1 MKYDKNHALLECSI
15 PGIPQ
20 KSGKVRDVFDL
31 GDKLLMVVTDRISAF
46 DVILPCGVP
55 DKGKVLNQLSLFWLE
70 FFGVKNHLITANVDE
85 YPAELQPY
93 KEDLRGR
100 SMLVKKVKMVEV
112 ECIARGYLTGSGW
125 KEYQQSQTV
134 NGEKL
139 RAGYENASKLDEVLF
154 TPTTKAAIG
163 DHDEAINYEQTKAL
177 VGEAT
182 AQALKDAT
190 IGLYTKA
197 ADYAAQHGIII
208 ADTKFE
214 FGQDDDG
221 SLILADEV
229 LTPDSSR
236 FWPQASYK
244 VGANPPSLDKQYVR
258 DWLDSIN
265 FNHQPPGP
273 VLPDDVIA
281 RTREI
286 YIKRTFPAR
295 SWPNVRHS
303 SFIIYNRS
311 KETMGM
317 FDQVREAMKMR
328 SEAKKIEAEIK
339 KITAEYSNGGI
350 TVVAKG
356 DMTIDKIAITPEAY
370 EEVKAGKPARFETM
384 LFNVVNGAL
393 KKARETTQQE
403 MAKLMQANGG
413 FGGLFGK

>member
-1 MKYDKNHALLECSI
+1 MKYDKNHALLECAI

-55 DKGKVLNQLSLFWLE
+55 DKGKVLNQLSLFWLD

-125 KEYQQSQTV
+125 KEYQKSGTV

-163 DHDEAINYEQTKAL
+163 DHDEAINYAETVKL

-182 AQALKDAT
+182 AKALRDAT
-190 IGLYTKA
+190 VGLYTKA
-197 ADYAAQHGIII
+197 ADYAAKHGIII

-214 FGQDDDG
+214 FGKDDDG

-273 VLPDDVIA
+273 VLPAEVIEK
-281 RTREI
+281 TREI
-286 YIKRTFPAR
+286 YIKAFKDL
-295 SWPNVRHS
+295 S
-303 SFIIYNRS
+303 
-311 KETMGM
+311 
-317 FDQVREAMKMR
+317 
-328 SEAKKIEAEIK
+328 
-339 KITAEYSNGGI
+339 
-350 TVVAKG
+350 
-356 DMTIDKIAITPEAY
+356 
-370 EEVKAGKPARFETM
+370 GKD
-384 LFNVVNGAL
+384 LV
-393 KKARETTQQE
+393 
-403 MAKLMQANGG
+403 
-413 FGGLFGK
+413 

>member
-125 KEYQQSQTV
+125 KEYQKSQTV

-273 VLPDDVIA
+273 VLPDEVIA

-286 YIKRTFPAR
+286 YIK
-295 SWPNVRHS
+295 
-303 SFIIYNRS
+303 
-311 KETMGM
+311 
-317 FDQVREAMKMR
+317 
-328 SEAKKIEAEIK
+328 
-339 KITAEYSNGGI
+339 
-350 TVVAKG
+350 
-356 DMTIDKIAITPEAY
+356 AY
-370 EEVKAGKPARFETM
+370 EDLSGK
-384 LFNVVNGAL
+384 
-393 KKARETTQQE
+393 
-403 MAKLMQANGG
+403 KLA
-413 FGGLFGK
+413 

>member
-20 KSGKVRDVFDL
+20 KSGKVRDVFDP

-125 KEYQQSQTV
+125 KEYQKSQTV

-286 YIKRTFPAR
+286 YIK
-295 SWPNVRHS
+295 
-303 SFIIYNRS
+303 
-311 KETMGM
+311 
-317 FDQVREAMKMR
+317 
-328 SEAKKIEAEIK
+328 
-339 KITAEYSNGGI
+339 
-350 TVVAKG
+350 
-356 DMTIDKIAITPEAY
+356 AY
-370 EEVKAGKPARFETM
+370 EDLSGK
-384 LFNVVNGAL
+384 
-393 KKARETTQQE
+393 
-403 MAKLMQANGG
+403 KLA
-413 FGGLFGK
+413 

>member
-1 MKYDKNHALLECSI
+1 MQNTMKYDKNHALLECSI

-55 DKGKVLNQLSLFWLE
+55 DKGKVLNRLSLFWLD
-70 FFGVKNHLITANVDE
+70 FLGFKNHLATADVAE
-85 YPAELQPY
+85 YPEALQPY
-93 KEDLRGR
+93 ADDLRGR
-100 SMLVKKVKMVEV
+100 SMLVKKVDMVPV

-125 KEYQQSQTV
+125 KEYSKSQTV

-163 DHDEAINYEQTKAL
+163 AHDEAIDFAHTVEL
-177 VGEAT
+177 VGEST
-182 AQALKDAT
+182 AKALRDAT
-190 IGLYTKA
+190 VGLYKKA
-197 ADYAAQHGIII
+197 SEHARRHGVII

-214 FGQDDDG
+214 FGKDADG

-236 FWPQASYK
+236 FWPEASYK
-244 VGANPPSLDKQYVR
+244 VGSNPPSLDKQYVR
-258 DWLDSIN
+258 DWLDSIG

-286 YIKRTFPAR
+286 YVK
-295 SWPNVRHS
+295 
-303 SFIIYNRS
+303 
-311 KETMGM
+311 
-317 FDQVREAMKMR
+317 
-328 SEAKKIEAEIK
+328 
-339 KITAEYSNGGI
+339 
-350 TVVAKG
+350 
-356 DMTIDKIAITPEAY
+356 AY
-370 EEVKAGKPARFETM
+370 ED
-384 LFNVVNGAL
+384 LS
-393 KKARETTQQE
+393 
-403 MAKLMQANGG
+403 
-413 FGGLFGK
+413 GLSFD

>member
-1 MKYDKNHALLECSI
+1 MKYDKNHALLGCSI

-100 SMLVKKVKMVEV
+100 SMLVKKVKIVEV

-125 KEYQQSQTV
+125 KEYQKSQTV

-286 YIKRTFPAR
+286 YIK
-295 SWPNVRHS
+295 
-303 SFIIYNRS
+303 
-311 KETMGM
+311 
-317 FDQVREAMKMR
+317 
-328 SEAKKIEAEIK
+328 
-339 KITAEYSNGGI
+339 
-350 TVVAKG
+350 
-356 DMTIDKIAITPEAY
+356 AY
-370 EEVKAGKPARFETM
+370 EDLSGK
-384 LFNVVNGAL
+384 
-393 KKARETTQQE
+393 
-403 MAKLMQANGG
+403 KLA
-413 FGGLFGK
+413 

>member
-55 DKGKVLNQLSLFWLE
+55 DTGKVLNQLSLFWLE

-100 SMLVKKVKMVEV
+100 SMLVKKVNMVEV

-125 KEYQQSQTV
+125 KEYQKSQTV

-163 DHDEAINYEQTKAL
+163 DHDEAINYAETVKL

-182 AQALKDAT
+182 AKALRDAT
-190 IGLYTKA
+190 IGLYSKA
-197 ADYAAQHGIII
+197 ADYAAKPGIII

-214 FGQDDDG
+214 FGKDDDG

-236 FWPQASYK
+236 FWPQESYK

-273 VLPDDVIA
+273 VLPDEVIA
-281 RTREI
+281 KTREI
-286 YIKRTFPAR
+286 YIK
-295 SWPNVRHS
+295 
-303 SFIIYNRS
+303 
-311 KETMGM
+311 
-317 FDQVREAMKMR
+317 
-328 SEAKKIEAEIK
+328 
-339 KITAEYSNGGI
+339 
-350 TVVAKG
+350 
-356 DMTIDKIAITPEAY
+356 AY
-370 EEVKAGKPARFETM
+370 ENLSGK
-384 LFNVVNGAL
+384 
-393 KKARETTQQE
+393 
-403 MAKLMQANGG
+403 KLA
-413 FGGLFGK
+413 

>member
-15 PGIPQ
+15 PGVPQ

-46 DVILPCGVP
+46 DVILPSGVP
-55 DKGKVLNQLSLFWLE
+55 DKGKVLNQLSLFWME
-70 FFGVKNHLITANVDE
+70 FLGMKNHLITANVDE

-125 KEYQQSQTV
+125 KEYRSAGTV

-163 DHDEAINYEQTKAL
+163 DHDEAINYDQT
-177 VGEAT
+177 VGIVGAETAAKLKEAT
-182 AQALKDAT
+182 
-190 IGLYTKA
+190 ISLYTRA
-197 ADYAAQHGIII
+197 AEYARERGIII

-214 FGQDDDG
+214 FGMDDDG

-236 FWPQASYK
+236 FWPESSYA
-244 VGANPPSLDKQYVR
+244 VGSNPPSLDKQYVR

-273 VLPDDVIA
+273 VLPDEVIA
-281 RTREI
+281 KTREI
-286 YIKRTFPAR
+286 Y
-295 SWPNVRHS
+295 VR
-303 SFIIYNRS
+303 
-311 KETMGM
+311 
-317 FDQVREAMKMR
+317 
-328 SEAKKIEAEIK
+328 
-339 KITAEYSNGGI
+339 
-350 TVVAKG
+350 
-356 DMTIDKIAITPEAY
+356 AY
-370 EEVKAGKPARFETM
+370 EG
-384 LFNVVNGAL
+384 LSGS
-393 KKARETTQQE
+393 
-403 MAKLMQANGG
+403 KLV
-413 FGGLFGK
+413 

>member
-85 YPAELQPY
+85 YPSELQPY

-125 KEYQQSQTV
+125 KEYQKSQTV

-177 VGEAT
+177 VGEVT
-182 AQALKDAT
+182 AKALKDAT

-214 FGQDDDG
+214 FGIDDDG

-286 YIKRTFPAR
+286 YIK
-295 SWPNVRHS
+295 
-303 SFIIYNRS
+303 
-311 KETMGM
+311 
-317 FDQVREAMKMR
+317 
-328 SEAKKIEAEIK
+328 
-339 KITAEYSNGGI
+339 
-350 TVVAKG
+350 
-356 DMTIDKIAITPEAY
+356 AY
-370 EEVKAGKPARFETM
+370 ENLSGK
-384 LFNVVNGAL
+384 
-393 KKARETTQQE
+393 
-403 MAKLMQANGG
+403 KLA
-413 FGGLFGK
+413 

>member
-15 PGIPQ
+15 PGVPQ

-46 DVILPCGVP
+46 DVILPSGVP
-55 DKGKVLNQLSLFWLE
+55 DKGKVLNQFSLFWME
-70 FFGVKNHLITANVDE
+70 FLGMKNHLITANVDE
-85 YPAELQPY
+85 YPEVLQPY

-125 KEYQQSQTV
+125 KEYKAAGTV

-163 DHDEAINYEQTKAL
+163 DHDEAINYDQT
-177 VGEAT
+177 VGIVGAETAAKLKEAT
-182 AQALKDAT
+182 
-190 IGLYTKA
+190 ISLYTRA
-197 ADYAAQHGIII
+197 AEYARERGIII

-214 FGQDDDG
+214 FGMDDDG

-236 FWPQASYK
+236 FWPESSYA
-244 VGANPPSLDKQYVR
+244 VGSNPPSLDKQYVR

-273 VLPDDVIA
+273 ELPDEVVA

-286 YIKRTFPAR
+286 YIK
-295 SWPNVRHS
+295 
-303 SFIIYNRS
+303 
-311 KETMGM
+311 
-317 FDQVREAMKMR
+317 
-328 SEAKKIEAEIK
+328 
-339 KITAEYSNGGI
+339 
-350 TVVAKG
+350 
-356 DMTIDKIAITPEAY
+356 AY
-370 EEVKAGKPARFETM
+370 EDLSGRKI
-384 LFNVVNGAL
+384 
-393 KKARETTQQE
+393 
-403 MAKLMQANGG
+403 
-413 FGGLFGK
+413 

>member
-1 MKYDKNHALLECSI
+1 MKYDKNHALLECVI
-15 PGIPQ
+15 PGLPQ

-55 DKGKVLNQLSLFWLE
+55 DKGKVLNQLSLFWLD

-85 YPAELQPY
+85 YPTELQPY

-100 SMLVKKVKMVEV
+100 SMLVKKVNMVEV

-125 KEYQQSQTV
+125 KEYQKSQTV

-182 AQALKDAT
+182 AKLLKDAT

-197 ADYAAQHGIII
+197 ADYAAKHGIII

-214 FGQDDDG
+214 FGKDADG

-244 VGANPPSLDKQYVR
+244 VGSNPPSLDKQYVR
-258 DWLDSIN
+258 DWLDSIH

-273 VLPDDVIA
+273 VLPDDVIT

-286 YIKRTFPAR
+286 YIK
-295 SWPNVRHS
+295 
-303 SFIIYNRS
+303 
-311 KETMGM
+311 
-317 FDQVREAMKMR
+317 
-328 SEAKKIEAEIK
+328 
-339 KITAEYSNGGI
+339 
-350 TVVAKG
+350 
-356 DMTIDKIAITPEAY
+356 AY
-370 EEVKAGKPARFETM
+370 EDLSGR
-384 LFNVVNGAL
+384 
-393 KKARETTQQE
+393 
-403 MAKLMQANGG
+403 KLV
-413 FGGLFGK
+413 